1 MLMVVGVRYM
11 YFKDCVNPRMSKLG
25 GDMFCST
32 SLIWNH
38 SRYKPM
44 KEAIYSLT
52 EQKHNSELHWQIE
65 AIIRQQ
71 LNKTCEHFY
80 ATLSG

>member
-1 MLMVVGVRYM
+1 
-11 YFKDCVNPRMSKLG
+11 
-25 GDMFCST
+25 
-32 SLIWNH
+32 
-38 SRYKPM
+38 M

-71 LNKTCEHFY
+71 LNKCEHFY